1 MALRQYSSTIWHILR
16 SKKGEAHT
24 AHQIAFQPP
33 AGMAASTVQ
42 EALIEL
48 RTMMGQVAQ
57 GLGVPAAN
65 FYRHIQAIPAQ
76 VWTVNH
82 GLGFRPAVTM
92 SNDSGI
98 ELDGVVK
105 HINENTVQISFIKP
119 VAGEAELS

>member
-1 MALRQYSSTIWHILR
+1 MALRQYSSTKWHILR

-24 AHQIAFQPP
+24 AEQIAFQPP
-33 AGMAASTVQ
+33 AGMASSNLQDAV
-42 EALIEL
+42 LEL
-48 RTMMGQVAQ
+48 RTMLGQVAT

-92 SNDSGI
+92 SNDAGV
-98 ELDGVVK
+98 EVDGVVK